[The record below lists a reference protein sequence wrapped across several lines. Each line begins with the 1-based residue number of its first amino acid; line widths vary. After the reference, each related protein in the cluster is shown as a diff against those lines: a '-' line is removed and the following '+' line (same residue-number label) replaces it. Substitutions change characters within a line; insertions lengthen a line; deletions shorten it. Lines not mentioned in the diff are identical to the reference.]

1 MQQPARQRQAEER
14 LQQLQ
19 LSDGGD
25 AALRQAAIPE
35 NKPNPHAEH
44 RDVNQRQPGGAA
56 DRRPTGRRRQPGG
69 RQRQRQRHHQRPGD
83 HLPAA
88 DPARQHRPFGI
99 TQAAQQH
106 RPDHQRIPLPGTAA
120 PWLNAKA
127 PTSTA
132 PTPEKPKSG
141 LGPFSAAQNA
151 KTGGRQRQQADVHQR
166 MRRGGVLQRQRRQQ
180 RKTDDHAERHKQQRR
195 QIGPRRPRL
204 PGDQQRTQGQQGG
217 DRRPDRRQK
226 QRIELQHRHS
236 RGGQRAAEDH
246 HAKEAVHPAL
256 GRMPDGGMCR
266 GTTRVFQTDCPSC
279 ERSARLRHTEIG
291 NPRGDVIV
299 KENIVPR
306 RRLPGLGSIFQIK
319 RFTDRSR

>member
-56 DRRPTGRRRQPGG
+56 DRRPTGRCRQPGG

-120 PWLNAKA
+120 PLAQR
-127 PTSTA
+127 
-132 PTPEKPKSG
+132 E
-141 LGPFSAAQNA
+141 SAHQH
-151 KTGGRQRQQADVHQR
+151 GAD
-166 MRRGGVLQRQRRQQ
+166 
-180 RKTDDHAERHKQQRR
+180 A
-195 QIGPRRPRL
+195 
-204 PGDQQRTQGQQGG
+204 
-217 DRRPDRRQK
+217 
-226 QRIELQHRHS
+226 
-236 RGGQRAAEDH
+236 
-246 HAKEAVHPAL
+246 
-256 GRMPDGGMCR
+256 
-266 GTTRVFQTDCPSC
+266 
-279 ERSARLRHTEIG
+279 
-291 NPRGDVIV
+291 
-299 KENIVPR
+299 
-306 RRLPGLGSIFQIK
+306 
-319 RFTDRSR
+319 